1 MAGTGMIKA
10 LSVTV
15 LQARSVRRRSSKE
28 PVERTEDSINAGDAT
43 AVVVGNVVVENV
55 VAVVEVVAVVDLVA
69 VVVAVVPWFLLSFLS
84 A

>member
-1 MAGTGMIKA
+1 MIKA

-43 AVVVGNVVVENV
+43 AVVVGNVVVVENV
-55 VAVVEVVAVVDLVA
+55 AAVVEVVAVVDLVA
-69 VVVAVVPWFLLSFLS
+69 VVVAVVPWFLLSLVS